1 MNNTRKWLPYS
12 LFVIAV
18 TTFFIYYLFPSEK
31 VKNYITFN
39 LNKSY
44 PGINIAIDHVK
55 PAFPP
60 GLRLY
65 NVNFYMHDLLFRSE
79 QIKIAPGLLS
89 LFRSKVIFF
98 FKGRAY
104 TGILEGKGEFTK
116 KRPKVMI
123 EGKLS
128 GMQIKEISAVKDF
141 TGRNISGVL
150 DGKFTYWNENE
161 SGDNLKAELII
172 SDGELELLTPV
183 FKLRSVPFSRIA
195 ADLVMKNRKL
205 QVKRCIIKG
214 DQMNG
219 SFSGTITLKNNPGQS
234 YLKLSGTIKPHP
246 TFIEKLGKDLPANL
260 LPKKIFGKD
269 GVRIRVY
276 GTIGKPRF
284 FLN

>member
-1 MNNTRKWLPYS
+1 MNNIRKWLPYF

-18 TTFFIYYLFPSEK
+18 TAFFIYYLFPSEK

-65 NVNFYMHDLLFRSE
+65 NVRFYMHDLLFRSE

-104 TGILEGKGEFTK
+104 TGILEGKGEFNK
-116 KRPKVMI
+116 NRPKVMI

-128 GMQIKEISAVKDF
+128 GMQIKEISTVKDF
-141 TGRNISGVL
+141 IGRNVSGVL
-150 DGKFTYWNENE
+150 DGKFTYRNENE

-172 SDGELELLTPV
+172 SDGELELLVPV

-195 ADLVMKNRKL
+195 ADLAMKNRKL
-205 QVKRCIIKG
+205 QIKKCIIKG
-214 DQMNG
+214 DQMDG
-219 SFSGTITLKNNPGQS
+219 SISGTVTLKNNPGQS
-234 YLKLSGTIKPHP
+234 YLKLSGTIKPHKL
-246 TFIEKLGKDLPANL
+246 FIEKLGQDLPANL
-260 LPKKIFGKD
+260 LPEKIFGKD

-276 GTIGKPRF
+276 GTIDKPRF